1 MGMSGLSPMP
11 VIAHIGGPNRG
22 QFRNAMPNRINDRSK
37 EEVIMPWVF
46 RMHSGVGRAAVASLA
61 LTCLAMAGRAQQ
73 GAPALTD
80 ISPSSRT
87 DPTKTTVSVTLT
99 GTGLDATGA
108 KLLFDPAT
116 VTAAG
121 YQAVKGGT
129 SATATLTISGAAQG
143 VVKVSVQ
150 AGTFTSNSLPFNT
163 GVVTDVCLDALQ
175 SGKCVLRFEVVAT
188 TATGNS
194 TQTNNTTS
202 PNILAT
208 LNWQVRSPS
217 DPKVKRRTDI
227 VNAIQSMDALTIR
240 KTANAQ
246 RGADNAKRR
255 EANSEKLKANAQ
267 KQAADPQEA
276 TALAA
281 DATANAQEATAIVA
295 DAADIATKMD
305 TARKQMANAAK
316 PTVSDRFAAHLYF
329 KGGYT
334 QVVAGH
340 NVVQQTS
347 SANSTG
353 NAGNTSTSQTSC
365 TGTASTNST
374 SSTAAAPACM
384 LATPQQAFV
393 AEAGG
398 TLGWTMGIGSASFA
412 EAGFGARGSFQ
423 DLVPGNQVVQ
433 NGGLTYID
441 LSSNNPKNVIG
452 LYEATARFMIATVGQ
467 RAATTDG
474 SYHNTSNLL
483 VIEAGYQNNSGLQ
496 QLIPS
501 SPQTNTRNRFVGR
514 FYIYP
519 PVSQS
524 TQTKLAL
531 GVEYSGG
538 INGGPKV
545 VQLFLGTNLNPGKLF
560 SPKKS
565 QSGT

>member
-1 MGMSGLSPMP
+1 
-11 VIAHIGGPNRG
+11 
-22 QFRNAMPNRINDRSK
+22 
-37 EEVIMPWVF
+37 MPWVY
-46 RMHSGVGRAAVASLA
+46 RMHSNARCAAVANLA
-61 LTCLAMAGRAQQ
+61 LTCLAMAGLAQSQ
-73 GAPALTD
+73 QSTPALTD

-87 DPTKTTVSVTLT
+87 DPTKTTVAVTLT
-99 GTGLDATGA
+99 GVNLGAAGA
-108 KLLFDPAT
+108 KLIFDPAT
-116 VTAAG
+116 ITATG
-121 YQAVKGGT
+121 YLPAADGK
-129 SATATLTISGAAQG
+129 SATAALTISGAAQG

-150 AGTFTSNSLPFNT
+150 AGTDTSNSLPFNT

-208 LNWQVRSPS
+208 LNWQVRSPW

-227 VNAIQSMDALTIR
+227 MNAIQSMDALTIR

-246 RGADNAKRR
+246 RSADNAKRR
-255 EANSEKLKANAQ
+255 EANNEKLKANAQ

-276 TALAA
+276 TALATES
-281 DATANAQEATAIVA
+281 TANAQEAAAIVA
-295 DAADIATKMD
+295 DAADIALKMD
-305 TARKQMANAAK
+305 SARKQLANAAK

-340 NVVQQTS
+340 NVQQS
-347 SANSTG
+347 SNANGTG
-353 NAGNTSTSQTSC
+353 NTGNSSTSQAAC
-365 TGTASTNST
+365 NGTAPTASM
-374 SSTAAAPACM
+374 SSTATAATPACT

-398 TLGWTMGIGSASFA
+398 TLGWTMGIGGASFA

-433 NGGLTYID
+433 SGGLTYID

-452 LYEATARFMIATVGQ
+452 LYEATARFRIATVGQ
-467 RAATTDG
+467 RAATADG